1 MKIPDGWRC
10 YVLAAMLGAS
20 GAVVV
25 AQPATA
31 AADLSGTWVP
41 AADLVSGLNADD
53 LQLTSAAVEAIGRF
67 DSQRFD
73 STAFCMPYGT
83 PRNTLA
89 TAPHALE
96 IVQRPEQVTVIF
108 DGLGDV
114 RRIFTD
120 GRSHPE
126 DPIPSWMGYSVGT
139 WDGETLRVETQA
151 MTRESILSDAGLPH
165 SDTMLV
171 EERWRLVEHNDESL
185 LQVELSIVDP
195 VYYRE
200 PVEAIR
206 LFRRAPHATMS
217 EGPGLCLL
225 DRWSAQLEETNRELY
240 RDARE
245 AEQEEPSP

>member
-1 MKIPDGWRC
+1 MNAPGRWRC
-10 YVLAAMLGAS
+10 YVLAAMLGPC

-25 AQPATA
+25 AQSATA
-31 AADLSGTWVP
+31 AVDLSGTWIP

-53 LQLTSAAVEAIGRF
+53 LRLTSAAVEAIGQF

-89 TAPHALE
+89 TAPHPRE
-96 IVQRPEQVTVIF
+96 IVQTPGQVTVIF

-139 WDGETLRVETQA
+139 WNGETLVVETQA

-165 SDTMLV
+165 SDTMLL

-200 PVEAIR
+200 PVEAMR
-206 LFRRAPHATMS
+206 LFRRAPYATMS

-225 DRWSAQLEETNRELY
+225 DRWNAQLEETNRKRY

-245 AEQEEPSP
+245 AGHEELSR

>member
-1 MKIPDGWRC
+1 MKIPGRWRC

-20 GAVVV
+20 GAFVV
-25 AQPATA
+25 AQSATA
-31 AADLSGTWVP
+31 GVDLSGTWVP

-53 LQLTSAAVEAIGRF
+53 LQLTPEAVEAVGQF
-67 DSQRFD
+67 DSERFD

-89 TAPHALE
+89 TAPYPLE

-139 WDGETLRVETQA
+139 WDDETLLVETQA

-165 SDTMLV
+165 SDTMLL

-200 PVEAIR
+200 PVEAMR

-225 DRWSAQLEETNRELY
+225 DQWSVELEETNRKLY

-245 AEQEEPSP
+245 AGHEESSR